1 MQKHSCSMAHMAP
14 CHVTDVRSME
24 RRMQHAALEV
34 IAQEAFD
41 PWLHLPR
48 KWCARIQCG
57 TILAILWGYE
67 LDITSDVRHFPN
79 GSMFAMRLSL
89 LLPIMKQRMNPSKE
103 PEPSRGKRG
112 IDMMF
117 CANLHELLARVNS
130 LMCLLSLFNLVPSFC
145 RLLRLDFF

>member
-1 MQKHSCSMAHMAP
+1 MQKHSCRMAHMAP
-14 CHVTDVRSME
+14 CHVTDVCSM
-24 RRMQHAALEV
+24 EV

-41 PWLHLPR
+41 PWLHLRR

-57 TILAILWGYE
+57 TILAIRHCGTILWGYE

-79 GSMFAMRLSL
+79 GSMFAMHLSL
-89 LLPIMKQRMNPSKE
+89 LLPVMKQWMNPSKE
-103 PEPSRGKRG
+103 PKPSRGKRG